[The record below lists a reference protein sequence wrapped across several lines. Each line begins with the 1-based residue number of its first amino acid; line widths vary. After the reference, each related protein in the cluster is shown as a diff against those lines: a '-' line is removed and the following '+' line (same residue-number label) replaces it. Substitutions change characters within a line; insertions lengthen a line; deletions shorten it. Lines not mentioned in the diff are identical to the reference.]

1 MEALDFGP
9 YQSIL
14 GTPKK
19 DTPRVE
25 GATGFYAGA
34 GKDILT
40 NGSFQIESET
50 APGGFQTVASVLSGG
65 SGNDKYDFLT
75 DQEWGFV
82 ADAGGGK
89 DTIQFSKSSV
99 LNPKNEYVDSAISTI
114 LINDR
119 DVMLATTNFET
130 GARELGIVLSDP
142 FGTLAPENKL
152 EKIKFGKKKYPFKK
166 FYKSLRNNAKKLP
179 DFYSF
184 DTATFPELGD
194 AGVLNLTDFPDTNA
208 LESGDYIQ
216 IAVMNNSMVV

>member
-9 YQSIL
+9 YQSLL

-142 FGTLAPENKL
+142 FGTLAPPENKL
-152 EKIKFGKKKYPFKK
+152 ENIKFGKKKTR
-166 FYKSLRNNAKKLP
+166 SRSSTGVCRTAKKLP
-179 DFYSF
+179 DFYPF
-184 DTATFPELGD
+184 DTATFPDLGD
-194 AGVLNLTDFPDTNA
+194 AGVLNLTEFPDTNV
-208 LESGDYIQ
+208 LKSGDYIQ
-216 IAVMNNSMVV
+216 ITVMNNSMVA